1 MIYFLCFLLFL
12 TIACGK
18 GKGWQGALAL
28 AAIDIALLLAILRVG
43 GYI

>member
-12 TIACGK
+12 AICGGK
-18 GKGWQGALAL
+18 GKGWQGVLALAL
-28 AAIDIALLLAILRVG
+28 IDIALLLSILRVG

>member
-12 TIACGK
+12 AIRGGK
-18 GKGWQGALAL
+18 GKGWQGVLALAL
-28 AAIDIALLLAILRVG
+28 IDIALLLSILRVG